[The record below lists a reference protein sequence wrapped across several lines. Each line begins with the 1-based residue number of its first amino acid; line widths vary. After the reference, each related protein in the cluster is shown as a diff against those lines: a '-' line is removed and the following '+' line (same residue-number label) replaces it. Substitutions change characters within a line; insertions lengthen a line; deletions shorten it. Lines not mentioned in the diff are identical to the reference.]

1 MLLSNS
7 CSKSKDYELTLFSP
21 CNNKN
26 NPHQTKIYKK
36 ERSLRSYPLP
46 SLVNPSGL
54 NMTRIFF
61 YQKFF
66 WPKNFF
72 GTIDFLDSN
81 ICFDKKKFDLKIR
94 FDKKIC
100 LPQFFLPN
108 IFFDKFYSIKKILI
122 PQFFLA
128 LKFFVPQIFFYKK
141 ISISELLCPRKYFD
155 L

>member
-46 SLVNPSGL
+46 SLVNPLGL
-54 NMTRIFF
+54 NMTRNFF

-66 WPKNFF
+66 WNQRFLGLKYMFWQKKFWPENSFWQKNLFTPVFFTQHFFRQILFDQKNFNTPVFF
-72 GTIDFLDSN
+72 GS
-81 ICFDKKKFDLKIR
+81 KIFR
-94 FDKKIC
+94 TT
-100 LPQFFLPN
+100 N
-108 IFFDKFYSIKKILI
+108 IFLQKNFNIRAFMS
-122 PQFFLA
+122 
-128 LKFFVPQIFFYKK
+128 
-141 ISISELLCPRKYFD
+141 
-155 L
+155 